1 MWARLSRVRL
11 YTTRYSHR
19 FLASYLLRSCCAG
32 TRRADAN
39 RSNMTNTAKT
49 LYIYRSSCGTIV
61 VFTVLRRSRMASV
74 LDGATARAARK
85 FSDSPRRTIETT
97 FVAPQRSACSNQS
110 SARSWQGAPQPGTST
125 NSDLRPAT
133 SRGGGGGGARNSAAP
148 GGGGALVPGGASA
161 PTATSTG
168 GTSSNVTRIVC
179 CIAVSAPT
187 WFTFIVGNNRCSR
200 IAEAPGLGPT
210 QFLHARLGLQ
220 AHACAAALSS
230 VAPLGARLPH
240 LPTPSRKVRAAR
252 LLFSRGQWSLRR
264 PRSTE
269 LGTEL
274 DKSWS

>member
-1 MWARLSRVRL
+1 MEWTQVPAIVLLLRRCSHDFISIEEPNCKKGRTRDILRFRPSCSSVLWARPVVRL

-179 CIAVSAPT
+179 CIAVSAPHPS
-187 WFTFIVGNNRCSR
+187 C
-200 IAEAPGLGPT
+200 AT
-210 QFLHARLGLQ
+210 QQQQHVQ
-220 AHACAAALSS
+220 
-230 VAPLGARLPH
+230 V
-240 LPTPSRKVRAAR
+240 
-252 LLFSRGQWSLRR
+252 
-264 PRSTE
+264 
-269 LGTEL
+269 
-274 DKSWS
+274 